1 MASNLEEEA
10 MSQEMQAASKCW
22 NWQGKSPSCLL
33 QKESSPADP
42 FWISDLQRW
51 GRTYFC
57 HFQLLNLWSFVRA
70 AKGN

>member
-10 MSQEMQAASKCW
+10 MSQEMQAASKRW

-42 FWISDLQRW
+42 FGFLTSRDGGEHISAI
-51 GRTYFC
+51 FSC
-57 HFQLLNLWSFVRA
+57 
-70 AKGN
+70 